1 MRSKKKSLSP
11 RVPYFYSQKPYIL
24 TLKACTDNMRRFLGA
39 DIDRIANGAP
49 SSLITSR
56 TITEL
61 LTSSGTSGGQ
71 PKLLL
76 STEELDLPLEPPHP
90 RHEQVRAPA

>member
-1 MRSKKKSLSP
+1 
-11 RVPYFYSQKPYIL
+11 
-24 TLKACTDNMRRFLGA
+24 MRRFLGA

-49 SSLITSR
+49 SILITSR

-76 STEELDLPLEPPHP
+76 STEELDLPLQPPHP
-90 RHEQVRAPA
+90 RHEQARGGPGRGAVHVPAVREAGDHDAVGAGGAAGAGEL